1 MSNLPISEEQLA
13 HAELEALK
21 VSVVMLKISERGKVV
36 NRILVHEEDIE
47 QFKKLGYAENIKEDY
62 DPQIGHLIEP
72 KHIDLPEEYINF
84 LDGLK
89 EEKELMRKR
98 LFKKF
103 NFWEKVK
110 YYFQQLFGKKD

>member
-1 MSNLPISEEQLA
+1 MVNVPISDEDLI

-21 VSVVMLKISERGKVV
+21 VSVVMLKINQRGKVS
-36 NRILVHEEDIE
+36 NRILVHKNDIE

-84 LDGLK
+84 LEGLK
-89 EEKELMRKR
+89 QEKELLRQK
-98 LFKKF
+98 LFKKLTL
-103 NFWEKVK
+103 WQKIK
-110 YYFQQLFGKKD
+110 YYFNKLLGRK